1 MIELDLTKVQSQSLG
16 PNHEVITV
24 APLPP
29 GYGMTIGNAFRRIL
43 LSSIPGA
50 AVTGALVHGV
60 SHEFSVIPGVRESV
74 LDILLNLKLLRVTKH
89 TEEAV
94 IVKLKASKPG
104 PITAGM
110 LEHGSEVEIVNP
122 DLVIANIEGKAKL
135 EMDIRIESGAG
146 YFPAASRSK
155 KDLETGFIA
164 IDALFSPIKKVRYG
178 ISNTRVGQQT
188 NLDKLDLEVETD
200 GSVTP
205 RSVVTYAARLLSDYA
220 SLLNFDSAPTMLID
234 VPLEPI
240 AVPALDG
247 AGGTGDVHYTPVETL
262 KVSPRTLNALIN
274 NDIGSVEE
282 LLKLTAKELENMKG
296 FGKKALEEVVAALSA
311 QGKVLSDTAS

>member
-1 MIELDLTKVQSQSLG
+1 MIELDQTKVQSQTMG

-43 LSSIPGA
+43 LSSVPGA
-50 AVTGALVHGV
+50 AVTGAIVHGV

-74 LDILLNLKLLRVTKH
+74 LDVLLNLKLLRVKKH

-94 IVKLKASKPG
+94 IVKLKVAKPG
-104 PITAGM
+104 EVTAKM
-110 LEHGSEVEIVNP
+110 IEHGSEIEIVNE
-122 DLVIANIEGKAKL
+122 DLVICTIEGKGKVDM
-135 EMDIRIESGAG
+135 EIRIESGAG
-146 YFPAASRSK
+146 YLPSQNRSK

-164 IDALFSPIKKVRYG
+164 IDALFTPIKKVRYA

-200 GSVTP
+200 GSVSP
-205 RSVVTYAARLLSDYA
+205 RAVVSYASRLLADYA
-220 SLLNFDSAPTMLID
+220 NLLNFDDVPTML
-234 VPLEPI
+234 EA
-240 AVPALDG
+240 AVVEAPVLAAGDG
-247 AGGTGDVHYTPVETL
+247 SEGTGEKRYTPVETL

-282 LLKLTAKELENMKG
+282 LLKLNRKTLEDMKG
-296 FGKKALEEVVAALSA
+296 FGKKALEEVEAALVQQNKSLPDA
-311 QGKVLSDTAS
+311 